1 MAPPRTRVVVHDK
14 PDNCRSWGHHGT
26 LGWYIGPSLGHY
38 RFIQCYMTK
47 TGIVCIT
54 DTLKY
59 IPKSFDLIKT
69 KTEDYLRQAIGNIL
83 AITQDPPKTLHL
95 LSYGYETNNAISQI
109 THSLKRVKSRPCLT
123 ILPLLSMLLQS
134 QTPNPAPIIISYP
147 DAPAP
152 SVEPTVQP
160 TRVQPYMKA
169 RKSLLRVQHAPTSI
183 LDPITNPWIK
193 KLIRGRII
201 P

>member
-1 MAPPRTRVVVHDK
+1 MAPSGNCVYVHEK
-14 PDNCRSWGHHGT
+14 PKNHMSWGCHGT
-26 LGWYIGPSLGHY
+26 PGWYIGPSLEHY
-38 RFIQCYMTK
+38 ISVQCYVTT

-152 SVEPTVQP
+152 RVEPTFQP
-160 TRVQPYMKA
+160 TRMQPYMKA